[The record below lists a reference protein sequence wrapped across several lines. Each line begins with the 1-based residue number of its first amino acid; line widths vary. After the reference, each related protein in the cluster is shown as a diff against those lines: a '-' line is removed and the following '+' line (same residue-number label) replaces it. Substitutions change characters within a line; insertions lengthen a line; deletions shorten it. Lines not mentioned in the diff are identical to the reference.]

1 VTEVAFHTGIA
12 DKLGY
17 TCRMLRKAY
26 RQGVRVVVRGDAAEL
41 GRLDAQLW
49 TFEQL
54 EFVPHARLRPGEP
67 MNDTLARTPIWLVDE
82 GAVAP
87 HFAVLVNLGPRPVDR
102 IDGYERVI
110 EIVGE
115 EAADRQAG
123 RQRWRLYERQGQA
136 VTHVA
141 PGVAVRDDQGTP
153 DRGPGRGDANVPAGL
168 PFRDANPGEEAA

>member
-1 VTEVAFHTGIA
+1 VTEVVFHTGIA

-26 RQGVRVVVRGDAAEL
+26 RQGVRVVVRGDPADLA
-41 GRLDAQLW
+41 RLDALLW

-54 EFVPHARLRPGEP
+54 EFVPHARLRPDES
-67 MNDTLARTPIWLVDE
+67 MNDALARTPIWLVDE

-87 HFAVLVNLGPRPVDR
+87 QAAVLVNLGPHPVDR
-102 IDGYERVI
+102 IDGYQRVI

-136 VTHVA
+136 VTHVV
-141 PGVAVRDDQGTP
+141 PGVAVRDSQGRP
-153 DRGPGRGDANVPAGL
+153 DRGAAQDDANVPAGL
-168 PFRDANPGEEAA
+168 PVGGASPGEEAA